1 MPLHKIYFTVN
12 TLFAVWLKERKLE
25 QYLKNVKKQTV
36 YKTPEALST
45 FSFKNIGCLNLAR
58 TRISGHTF
66 NENKCILMMF
76 LTEYLDRKEM

>member
-45 FSFKNIGCLNLAR
+45 FSFKNIGCLNLA
-58 TRISGHTF
+58 
-66 NENKCILMMF
+66 
-76 LTEYLDRKEM
+76 